1 MYSHLTGSRKKL
13 QPDKEHL
20 KKKKREKV
28 HLTSYLM
35 MKNQIPSS
43 NMRSKTGISTLT
55 TPIHN
60 HTGDYNDGSIL
71 HNKVS

>member
-1 MYSHLTGSRKKL
+1 
-13 QPDKEHL
+13 
-20 KKKKREKV
+20 
-28 HLTSYLM
+28 M